1 MPSLYTYK
9 SILHDAIK
17 VDWQVEDLIGGEK
30 QLDFTKSFLPEA
42 LVGSDAIECLN
53 AGEKLLLNQIR
64 GKSYLHLFVLVEEFI
79 IPMVWAQL
87 QRKGYRD
94 VDALHALLCFAEEE
108 GKHIHLFQ
116 SFATE
121 FVGAASPKEN
131 RGFKTPCAGVEP
143 RAEIAKQI
151 LTYHPLGVLL
161 LTLQF
166 EWTTQSHY
174 LESIRDNHAENLD
187 RCFSDLLKYHW
198 LEEAQHTK
206 LDTLLLSELVP
217 IMPDREIEIAIKD
230 YLKLVTMLDEIL
242 MAQVQLDLVSLQAAI
257 SRPLTT
263 ANLQEVQSHQAQAYR
278 WAFLCTG
285 LTHSNFVKVLNDI
298 SPTLKTRV
306 TTIAQS
312 LS

>member
-1 MPSLYTYK
+1 MQSTYTYK

-17 VDWQVEDLIGGEK
+17 VDWQVADLIGGNK
-30 QLDFTKSFLPEA
+30 QLDFTKPFLPEA
-42 LVGSDAIECLN
+42 LVGSDAIECLT
-53 AGEKLLLNQIR
+53 AREKLLLNQIR

-79 IPMVWAQL
+79 IPMVLEQF
-87 QRKGYRD
+87 QRKGYHD
-94 VDALHALLCFAEEE
+94 VDAMHALLCFAEEE

-121 FVGAASPKEN
+121 FD
-131 RGFKTPCAGVEP
+131 RGFKTSCVGLEAQE
-143 RAEIAKQI
+143 EIAKQI
-151 LTYHPLGVLL
+151 LAYHPLSVLL

-217 IMPDREIEIAIKD
+217 MMSDREIETAIED
-230 YLKLVTMLDEIL
+230 YLKLVTMLDDIL
-242 MAQVQLDLVSLQAAI
+242 MAQIQLDLVSLQAAI
-257 SRPLTT
+257 ARPLTT
-263 ANLQEVQSHQAQAYR
+263 ANLEEIQSHQAQAYR

-285 LTHSNFVKVLNDI
+285 LTHPNFVKVLNDI

-306 TTIAQS
+306 TALAQS

>member
-1 MPSLYTYK
+1 MQSTHTYK

-17 VDWQVEDLIGGEK
+17 VDWQVADLIGGDK
-30 QLDFTKSFLPEA
+30 QLNFTKPFLPEA
-42 LVGSDAIECLN
+42 LVGSDAIDCLN
-53 AGEKLLLNQIR
+53 AREKLLLNQIR

-87 QRKGYRD
+87 QRKGYLD
-94 VDALHALLCFAEEE
+94 VDAMHALLCFAEEE

-116 SFATE
+116 SFAIE
-121 FVGAASPKEN
+121 FD
-131 RGFKTPCAGVEP
+131 RGFNTPCAGVEP
-143 RAEIAKQI
+143 REEIAKQV
-151 LTYHPLGVLL
+151 LTYHPLSVLL

-174 LESIRDNHAENLD
+174 LESVRDNRAENLD
-187 RCFSDLLKYHW
+187 RCFSNLLKYHW

-206 LDTLLLSELVP
+206 LDTLLLHELLP
-217 IMPDREIEIAIKD
+217 TIPDGEIETAIED
-230 YLKLVTMLDEIL
+230 YLKLVTRLDEIL

-257 SRPLTT
+257 SHPLTT
-263 ANLQEVQSHQAQAYR
+263 ASLEEIQSHQSQAYR

-285 LTHSNFVKVLNDI
+285 LTHPNFVKILNDI

-306 TTIAQS
+306 TAMAKS